1 MSLSRHT
8 SKIYIDEYDLDGV
21 LKVLA
26 DRIGFMNC
34 GTLRDYHI
42 GAHLA
47 LNLIRNHEEIRDQS
61 VFMAL
66 FDNIVATSEGDGI
79 EG

>member
-1 MSLSRHT
+1 MSFSRHT
-8 SKIYIDEYDLDGV
+8 SRIYMDAYDIEGA
-21 LKVLA
+21 LKVLTE
-26 DRIGFMNC
+26 RIGE
-34 GTLRDYHI
+34 RDHDLPFYI

-66 FDNIVATSEGDGI
+66 FDNQLNNAKQEGLI
-79 EG
+79 